1 MQLEKSAN
9 KDPRCLL
16 SAAGIW
22 MSTMELVFGPV
33 PIDNT
38 RSAKIGLQGSLRE
51 IAAMEEDL
59 KAELET
65 LVGRIRVT
73 QKQTRNLERLK
84 PTLIQCKKIKNR
96 LAVLQRKK
104 EALEN
109 HMETIEN
116 SELNQHVLHSM
127 QRTSNALKAMGLD
140 KSLQSVDKVM
150 LDLEENHSDMNSLQ
164 QTLCVSYTEDDN
176 VDWGEELSMLL
187 GDDCMSIPVVRNN
200 MPTAREEQ
208 QASPVAHSNMP
219 AAREEEQ
226 ASALVAEDSSA
237 QSDEEAVKKTEQAV
251 MVKTNSV

>member
-1 MQLEKSAN
+1 MQFERVN

-16 SAAGIW
+16 SAAGVW
-22 MSTMELVFGPV
+22 MSTMEFVFGPV

-51 IAAMEEDL
+51 IASMEEEL
-59 KAELET
+59 KTELET

-73 QKQTRNLERLK
+73 QKQTKSVERIK
-84 PTLIQCKKIKNR
+84 PTLIQCRKIKNR
-96 LAVLQRKK
+96 LAVLQKK
-104 EALEN
+104 REALQN

-164 QTLCVSYTEDDN
+164 QTLCVSYNDEDE
-176 VDWGEELSMLL
+176 VDWGLELDMLL
-187 GDDCMSIPVVRNN
+187 CEDCMATPVVHN
-200 MPTAREEQ
+200 T
-208 QASPVAHSNMP
+208 MP
-219 AAREEEQ
+219 AAREEPP
-226 ASALVAEDSSA
+226 ARPRAAEARHEAPPEPSTPGG
-237 QSDEEAVKKTEQAV
+237 EETVKKTEEAV
-251 MVKTNSV
+251 MEEVTFV

>member
-1 MQLEKSAN
+1 MQIESSVN

-22 MSTMELVFGPV
+22 MSTMEFVFGPV

-38 RSAKIGLQGSLRE
+38 RSAKIGLQASLRE
-51 IAAMEEDL
+51 IAAMEEEL
-59 KAELET
+59 RAELET
-65 LVGRIRVT
+65 LIGRIRVT
-73 QKQTRNLERLK
+73 QKQSKNLERIK
-84 PTLIQCKKIKNR
+84 PTLIQCRKIKNR

-109 HMETIEN
+109 HVETIEN

-164 QTLCVSYTEDDN
+164 QTLCVSYTEEED
-176 VDWGEELSMLL
+176 VDWGQELSMLL
-187 GDDCMSIPVVRNN
+187 SDDCMSIP
-200 MPTAREEQ
+200 
-208 QASPVAHSNMP
+208 
-219 AAREEEQ
+219 
-226 ASALVAEDSSA
+226 AE
-237 QSDEEAVKKTEQAV
+237 
-251 MVKTNSV
+251 

>member
-22 MSTMELVFGPV
+22 MTTMELVFGPV

-51 IAAMEEDL
+51 IAAMEEEL
-59 KAELET
+59 RAELET

-84 PTLIQCKKIKNR
+84 PTLVQCRKIKNR

-109 HMETIEN
+109 HVETIEN

-127 QRTSNALKAMGLD
+127 QRTSSALKAMGLD

-150 LDLEENHSDMNSLQ
+150 LDLEENHNDMNSLQ
-164 QTLCVSYTEDDN
+164 QTLCVSYTEEEN
-176 VDWGEELSMLL
+176 VDWGQELSMLL
-187 GDDCMSIPVVRNN
+187 NDDSDCMSIPAVRNT
-200 MPTAREEQ
+200 MPVVREEQ
-208 QASPVAHSNMP
+208 P
-219 AAREEEQ
+219 
-226 ASALVAEDSSA
+226 ASAPAEVVIETVPA
-237 QSDEEAVKKTEQAV
+237 QGDEDPVKKTEPAV
-251 MVKTNSV
+251 IQEEMAV

>member
-1 MQLEKSAN
+1 MQLEKSAT

-22 MSTMELVFGPV
+22 MTTMELVFGPV

-51 IAAMEEDL
+51 IAAMEEEL
-59 KAELET
+59 RAELET

-84 PTLIQCKKIKNR
+84 PTLVQCRKIKNR

-109 HMETIEN
+109 HVETIEN

-127 QRTSNALKAMGLD
+127 QRTSSALKAMGLD
-140 KSLQSVDKVM
+140 KSLQSIDKVM

-164 QTLCVSYTEDDN
+164 QTLCVSYTEEDD
-176 VDWGEELSMLL
+176 VDWGEELSLL
-187 GDDCMSIPVVRNN
+187 LNDDSDCMSIPAVRNN
-200 MPTAREEQ
+200 MPTAREKQ
-208 QASPVAHSNMP
+208 P
-219 AAREEEQ
+219 
-226 ASALVAEDSSA
+226 ASAPAEVAVETVAAQGDED
-237 QSDEEAVKKTEQAV
+237 AVKKTEAAV
-251 MVKTNSV
+251 IQEEMTV